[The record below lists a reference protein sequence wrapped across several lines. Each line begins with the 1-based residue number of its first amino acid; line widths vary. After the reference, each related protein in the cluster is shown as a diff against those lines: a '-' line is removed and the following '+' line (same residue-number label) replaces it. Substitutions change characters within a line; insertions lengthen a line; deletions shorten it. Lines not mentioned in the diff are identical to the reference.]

1 MKVVH
6 RKSHKWVHTHIASTA
21 WISQQQQESLCMNL
35 FSISTSC
42 GQRQRR
48 PMSRFNFIFL
58 FLLLWCSSHVFVD
71 TYKWWC
77 HRDIVVLL
85 FSINY
90 YTTPPLFY
98 HMHVHSIQFST
109 WNMPCEEVNKNH
121 CHKIQIPSLFIT
133 FLVGDII
140 LVHILYFLL
149 YIFYDNLYSLIK
161 EIVVSFY
168 LDIFKLLLNIIVEKS
183 IKLHTH
189 L

>member
-48 PMSRFNFIFL
+48 PMSWFNFFIFYL
-58 FLLLWCSSHVFVD
+58 FFLLWCSSHVFVD

-109 WNMPCEEVNKNH
+109 WNMPCEQVNKNH

-133 FLVGDII
+133 
-140 LVHILYFLL
+140 Y
-149 YIFYDNLYSLIK
+149 
-161 EIVVSFY
+161 
-168 LDIFKLLLNIIVEKS
+168 
-183 IKLHTH
+183 
-189 L
+189 